1 MKKSLNIYL
10 MSVMLLVSACS
21 EKLTPNPDLG
31 GPLYG
36 LTKGEPGSLEELI
49 YNTWEFCGVYYLYD
63 YSEYA
68 FQTANWSGGVNRWYT
83 PVKEENR
90 ELVRTVVNKLQ
101 NEVFAGMDGDYIRR
115 NWFVRVFLCDSL
127 CDNSSYD
134 PDDLVET
141 YLEREDMLIIPN
153 LGETMKAYT
162 DEDWTSWK
170 KEFSDLLISRL
181 YLGATVEPTD
191 FFNSRLKKANGKDDA
206 TAIFANAWLE
216 DPDGKYTDCVYTF
229 RTNGYW
235 NSSPAETV
243 LIPEQQV
250 DVADY
255 ISNLTTTPKAELDY
269 TFEHFPRML
278 ERTIDIVPY
287 LTDVLGLDIVAMQNA
302 ACPDDPVEADYFKNL
317 KE

>member
-1 MKKSLNIYL
+1 MKKILNIYL
-10 MSVMLLVSACS
+10 ISVILLISACS
-21 EKLTPNPDLG
+21 EKVTPNPDLG

-68 FQTANWSGGVNRWYT
+68 FQTANWTGGVNRWYT

-90 ELVRTVVNKLQ
+90 ELVRTVVNKLH

-115 NWFVRVFLCDSL
+115 NWFIRVFLCDSL
-127 CDNSSYD
+127 CDNS
-134 PDDLVET
+134 
-141 YLEREDMLIIPN
+141 
-153 LGETMKAYT
+153 
-162 DEDWTSWK
+162 SWK

-181 YLGATVEPTD
+181 YLGAVEQPTD
-191 FFNSRLKKANGKDDA
+191 FFNSRLKGSNGKDAIAIYA
-206 TAIFANAWLE
+206 TDWLE
-216 DPDGKYTDCVYTF
+216 DPDGKYTDCIYTF

-235 NSSPAETV
+235 NSSPAESV
-243 LIPEQQV
+243 IIPKQQV

-287 LTDVLGLDIVAMQNA
+287 LTNVLGLDIVAMQNA